1 MANLGDI
8 KIALD
13 YQVQKQG
20 PLDARLTRKTKSEL
34 IDINAWP
41 HEGNVV
47 YVYKTMLVGIEDTG
61 ETYKLIDPS
70 KMFESDYSGWKLV
83 NSNLDYDVIGG
94 VTPPEDIDL
103 SAYATTQWVQE
114 QLDIIKNALL
124 KELE

>member
-41 HEGNVV
+41 HEGNVI
-47 YVYKTMLVGIEDTG
+47 YVYKTMMVGIEDTG

-70 KMFESDYSGWKLV
+70 KMFESDYSGWELV
-83 NSNLDYDVIGG
+83 NSNLDYDIIGG
-94 VTPPEDIDL
+94 VKPPEDIDL

-114 QLDIIKNALL
+114 QLDIIKNAMLQEL
-124 KELE
+124 K

>member
-70 KMFESDYSGWKLV
+70 KMFESDYSGWELV
-83 NSNLDYDVIGG
+83 KSNLDYDIVGG
-94 VTPPEDIDL
+94 VKPPEDIDL

-124 KELE
+124 QEL

>member
-47 YVYKTMLVGIEDTG
+47 YVYF
-61 ETYKLIDPS
+61 LI
-70 KMFESDYSGWKLV
+70 
-83 NSNLDYDVIGG
+83 
-94 VTPPEDIDL
+94 
-103 SAYATTQWVQE
+103 
-114 QLDIIKNALL
+114 
-124 KELE
+124 

>member
-70 KMFESDYSGWKLV
+70 KMFESDYSGWELV
-83 NSNLDYDVIGG
+83 NSNLDYDIIGG
-94 VTPPEDIDL
+94 VKPPEDIDL

-124 KELE
+124 QEL

>member
-70 KMFESDYSGWKLV
+70 KMFESDYSGWELV

-94 VTPPEDIDL
+94 VTPPGDIDL

>member
-70 KMFESDYSGWKLV
+70 KMFESDYSGWELV
-83 NSNLDYDVIGG
+83 KSNLDYDIIGG
-94 VTPPEDIDL
+94 VKPPEDIDL

-124 KELE
+124 QEL

>member
-70 KMFESDYSGWKLV
+70 KMFKSDYSGWKLV
-83 NSNLDYDVIGG
+83 KDSGG
-94 VTPPEDIDL
+94 GEGSIDPELLEGFIPL
-103 SAYATTQWVQE
+103 SRDFSDDFNNDFAR
-114 QLDIIKNALL
+114 
-124 KELE
+124 

>member
-41 HEGNVV
+41 HEGNVI
-47 YVYKTMLVGIEDTG
+47 YVYKTMMVGIEDTG

-70 KMFESDYSGWKLV
+70 KMFESDYSGWELV
-83 NSNLDYDVIGG
+83 NSNLDYDIIGG
-94 VTPPEDIDL
+94 VKPPEDIDL

-114 QLDIIKNALL
+114 QLDIIKNAMLQ
-124 KELE
+124 EL